1 MMPSLHT
8 LIVAGRM
15 FWRRYLFRV
24 PRQDFSG
31 AENAVVGNI
40 GVALIT
46 VRLIGRAALV
56 PHPLVPSTLA
66 PAARARPVPPT
77 PTKTATPATLS
88 WLPWSGWLR
97 MLVRAGS
104 EIVSE
109 DRLGKLAWIVMG
121 MVPGAPS
128 W

>member
-1 MMPSLHT
+1 L
-8 LIVAGRM
+8 VAASISFSRPVTG
-15 FWRRYLFRV
+15 
-24 PRQDFSG
+24 FSG
-31 AENAVVGNI
+31 AENAVVGNV

-56 PHPLVPSTLA
+56 AHPLVPRALA
-66 PAARARPVPPT
+66 PAARARPMPPMP

-109 DRLGKLAWIVMG
+109 DRLGNEGRIVMG